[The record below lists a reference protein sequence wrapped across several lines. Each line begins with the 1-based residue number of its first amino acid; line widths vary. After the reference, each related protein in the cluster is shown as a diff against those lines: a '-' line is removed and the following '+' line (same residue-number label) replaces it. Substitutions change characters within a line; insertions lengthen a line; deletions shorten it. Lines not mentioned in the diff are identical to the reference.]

1 MSGLQRIAGR
11 AIVLIRSDVDTDQII
26 PAAWLKKVERTG
38 FGAGLFEAWRKDPQ
52 FALNQ
57 PGADQARVLIS
68 GPNFGCGSSREHAVW
83 ALQDFGF
90 QAVVA
95 PSFADIFRGNAISA
109 GLVPAQ
115 VTDEA
120 AARLAAV
127 LVADPDAEVVLDLA
141 AKTVYAGAIAE
152 PFEITDYA
160 QWRLLEGLDDVG
172 LTLRH
177 EASIAAFEATRPGW
191 LPVVAAAAA
200 TTGAGG
206 GSGSAG

>member
-1 MSGLQRIAGR
+1 MSGVSRIAGR
-11 AIVLIRSDVDTDQII
+11 GVAVERSDIDTDQII

-38 FGAGLFEAWRKDPQ
+38 FGAGLFEAWRRDPA

-57 PGADQARVLIS
+57 PGATDARVLLS

-95 PSFADIFRGNAISA
+95 PGFADIFRGNAVSA

-115 VTDEA
+115 VSDDA
-120 AARLAAV
+120 SARLLAALAARPDSDVVVDVGARTVSVGDLTESFQLA
-127 LVADPDAEVVLDLA
+127 
-141 AKTVYAGAIAE
+141 
-152 PFEITDYA
+152 DYA
-160 QWRLLEGLDDVG
+160 RWRLLEGLDDVG

-177 EASIAAFEATRPGW
+177 EDEIASYEQRRPSW
-191 LPVVAAAAA
+191 LPSLTPA
-200 TTGAGG
+200 
-206 GSGSAG
+206 

>member
-1 MSGLQRIAGR
+1 MSGVQRIAGR
-11 AIVLIRSDVDTDQII
+11 AVVVMRGDVDTDQII

-57 PGADQARVLIS
+57 PGADQARTLIS

-83 ALQDFGF
+83 ALLDFGF
-90 QAVVA
+90 EAVVA
-95 PSFADIFRGNAISA
+95 PSFADIFAGNSISA

-115 VTDEA
+115 VSEDA
-120 AARLAAV
+120 AARLAAA
-127 LVADPDAEVVLDLA
+127 LEATPDAEVVVDVAARTVSVGANVTESFQLA
-141 AKTVYAGAIAE
+141 
-152 PFEITDYA
+152 DYA

-177 EASIAAFEATRPGW
+177 EASIEAFEASRPTW
-191 LPVVAAAAA
+191 LPVVAA
-200 TTGAGG
+200 TR
-206 GSGSAG
+206 SAN

>member
-1 MSGLQRIAGR
+1 MSGVQRITGR
-11 AIVLIRSDVDTDQII
+11 GVVVMRSDVDTDQII

-57 PGADQARVLIS
+57 PGAYQARTLIS

-83 ALQDFGF
+83 ALMDFGF

-95 PSFADIFRGNAISA
+95 PSFADIFRGNSISA

-115 VTDEA
+115 VSEDA
-120 AARLAAV
+120 AARLAAA
-127 LVADPDAEVVLDLA
+127 LESSPDAEVVVDVAARTVSVGAEVTESFQLA
-141 AKTVYAGAIAE
+141 
-152 PFEITDYA
+152 DYA
-160 QWRLLEGLDDVG
+160 QWRLIEGLDDVA

-177 EASIAAFEATRPGW
+177 EDEIAAFEQQRPEY
-191 LPVVAAAAA
+191 LPSLA
-200 TTGAGG
+200 
-206 GSGSAG
+206 